1 MKIQDRDSA
10 SFMFVS
16 TSYLMAG
23 ILAECCNDRMLSDS
37 IIEKKGAISGYISTE
52 RTVCTE
58 RMREMGQKHIHKQS
72 AHSLIYSTIYSMFNK
87 RVFSQVHKSY
97 KSCFIP
103 LRLIVY

>member
-1 MKIQDRDSA
+1 M
-10 SFMFVS
+10 
-16 TSYLMAG
+16 TG

-37 IIEKKGAISGYISTE
+37 IMEKKGGISGYVSTE
-52 RTVCTE
+52 KTVTAKEQE
-58 RMREMGQKHIHKQS
+58 RNKKGKHASRVSFI
-72 AHSLIYSTIYSMFNK
+72 LLYMFNK